1 MRFSMATNPVLAPS
15 MRRQLA
21 PHGCYVWRAT
31 GLDPSPANVSWNLSR
46 VDTGWD
52 WSHAGTRKFSAI
64 SSAIRTPRG
73 RGRSCGVG
81 AEDCGAQLDPLDAH
95 LTAKDRK
102 KWPLKEAVWN
112 QTLIGVRSVKA
123 VLHDTVIWRMPSV
136 GDLPADDDRG
146 CCSFF

>member
-1 MRFSMATNPVLAPS
+1 MRFSMATNPVFAPS

-21 PHGCYVWRAT
+21 SNGCYVWRAT

-46 VDTGWD
+46 IDTGWD
-52 WSHAGTRKFSAI
+52 WSHAGTRKFWAI
-64 SSAIRTPRG
+64 SSALQTPRG
-73 RGRSCGVG
+73 RGRSC
-81 AEDCGAQLDPLDAH
+81 
-95 LTAKDRK
+95 
-102 KWPLKEAVWN
+102 EAVWN